1 MGGHLSSVCLVPC
14 ASLIDQPYFPRLICH
29 TFPACLPLAAI
40 HPASD
45 EDAARLP
52 SPCALCGMY
61 AVQEVVGIFGSPAIM
76 NDMAEVC
83 T

>member
-1 MGGHLSSVCLVPC
+1 MSSVCPVPC
-14 ASLIDQPYFPRLICH
+14 ASLIDQPYFPRLICL
-29 TFPACLPLAAI
+29 TCPACLPLAAI
-40 HPASD
+40 HPASGA
-45 EDAARLP
+45 EDAAVLP